1 MKSILDLLPVK
12 PDVRQITIDF
22 EKALWSVLRQVL
34 PGVKIKGCVFHWT
47 QALWR
52 KVGSNISFDYLNTN
66 FELIKFRDLC

>member
-1 MKSILDLLPVK
+1 MKSILDLLPVE
-12 PDVRQITIDF
+12 PDVRQITVDF
-22 EKALWSVLRQVL
+22 QKALWSVLRQVL

-47 QALWR
+47 HALWR

>member
-1 MKSILDLLPVK
+1 MKSILDLHPVE
-12 PDVRQITIDF
+12 PDVRQITVDF

-52 KVGSNISFDYLNTN
+52 KVGLTCHLIICTRILNSMT
-66 FELIKFRDLC
+66 FRDLS

>member
-1 MKSILDLLPVK
+1 MKSILDLHPVE
-12 PDVRQITIDF
+12 PDVRQITVDF

-52 KVGSNISFDYLNTN
+52 KVGLTCHLIISTRILS
-66 FELIKFRDLC
+66 